1 MKDIINYKSKFEP
14 SVTVF
19 LLFKENEMYDEI
31 KPLFDIYGYGFAS
44 ASDNLVFLDGEV
56 VTSEEQVDED
66 VLRFIEAHEV
76 SHILLGHTTERN
88 DDDEMDADLGAYVLL
103 KKFNF
108 PESIEI
114 LEDNFESRHGVK
126 FKKSLIR
133 RVSDK
138 IF

>member
-14 SVTVF
+14 NVTVF

-31 KPLFDIYGYGFAS
+31 KPLFDVYGYGFAS

-56 VTSEEQVDED
+56 VTSNEQVDED

-114 LEDNFESRHGVK
+114 LEDNFESRNGVK
-126 FKKSLIR
+126 FKKSLTQ

>member
-31 KPLFDIYGYGFAS
+31 KPLFDVYGYGFAS

-56 VTSEEQVDED
+56 VTSNEQVDED

-126 FKKSLIR
+126 FKKSLTQ

>member
-56 VTSEEQVDED
+56 VTSDEQVDED

-126 FKKSLIR
+126 FKKSLTQ

>member
-1 MKDIINYKSKFEP
+1 MSDILSYKSKFEP

-19 LLFKENEMYDEI
+19 LLFKESGMYDEM
-31 KPLFDIYGYGFAS
+31 KPLFDMYGYGFAS
-44 ASDNLVFLDGEV
+44 AADNLVFIDGEE
-56 VTSEEQVDED
+56 VTSGEQVDED

-76 SHILLGHTTERN
+76 SHILLGHTNERN

-103 KKFNF
+103 KKYNF

-114 LEDNFESRHGVK
+114 LEDNFESRHGAR
-126 FKKSLIR
+126 FKKSLVR

>member
-1 MKDIINYKSKFEP
+1 MSDIISYKSKFEP
-14 SVTVF
+14 IVTVF
-19 LLFKENEMYDEI
+19 LLFKESEMYDKM

-56 VTSEEQVDED
+56 VTSGEQVDED

-103 KKFNF
+103 KKSNF

>member
-56 VTSEEQVDED
+56 VTSDEQVDED

>member
-14 SVTVF
+14 NVTVF

-56 VTSEEQVDED
+56 VTSNEQVDED

-114 LEDNFESRHGVK
+114 LEDNFESRHGAK
-126 FKKSLIR
+126 FKKSLTQ

>member
-14 SVTVF
+14 NVTVF

-56 VTSEEQVDED
+56 VTSNEQVDED

-114 LEDNFESRHGVK
+114 LEDNFESRNGVK
-126 FKKSLIR
+126 FKKSLTQ

>member
-14 SVTVF
+14 NVTVF

-31 KPLFDIYGYGFAS
+31 KPLFDVYGYGFAS

-56 VTSEEQVDED
+56 VTSDEQVDED

-126 FKKSLIR
+126 FKKSLTQ

>member
-1 MKDIINYKSKFEP
+1 MSDIISYKSKFEP

-19 LLFKENEMYDEI
+19 LLFKESGMYDEI

-56 VTSEEQVDED
+56 VTSDEQVDED

-103 KKFNF
+103 KKYNF

>member
-1 MKDIINYKSKFEP
+1 MSDILSYKSKFEP
-14 SVTVF
+14 SVNVF
-19 LLFKENEMYDEI
+19 ILFKENEMYDEI
-31 KPLFDIYGYGFAS
+31 KPLFDMYGYGFAS
-44 ASDNLVFLDGEV
+44 AADNLVFIDGEE
-56 VTSEEQVDED
+56 VTSGEQVDED
-66 VLRFIEAHEV
+66 ALRFIEAHEV
-76 SHILLGHTTERN
+76 SHILLGHTNERN

-103 KKFNF
+103 KKYNF

-126 FKKSLIR
+126 FKKSLIQ

>member
-31 KPLFDIYGYGFAS
+31 KPLFDVYGYGFAS

-56 VTSEEQVDED
+56 VTSDEQVDED

-126 FKKSLIR
+126 FKKSLTQ

>member
-14 SVTVF
+14 NVTVF

-31 KPLFDIYGYGFAS
+31 KPLFDVYGYGFAS

-56 VTSEEQVDED
+56 VTSNEQVDED

-126 FKKSLIR
+126 FKKSLTQ

>member
-56 VTSEEQVDED
+56 VTSDEQVDED

-114 LEDNFESRHGVK
+114 LEDNFEGRHGVK
-126 FKKSLIR
+126 FKKSLTQ

>member
-1 MKDIINYKSKFEP
+1 MSNIIRYKSKFEP

-56 VTSEEQVDED
+56 VTSDEQVDED

-103 KKFNF
+103 KKYNF

>member
-14 SVTVF
+14 NVTVF

-56 VTSEEQVDED
+56 VTSDEQVDED

-126 FKKSLIR
+126 FKKSLTQ

>member
-14 SVTVF
+14 NVTVF

-56 VTSEEQVDED
+56 VTSNEQVDED

-126 FKKSLIR
+126 FKKSLTQ

>member
-14 SVTVF
+14 NVTVF

-56 VTSEEQVDED
+56 VTSGEQVDED

-76 SHILLGHTTERN
+76 SHILLGHTNERN

-103 KKFNF
+103 KKSNF

-126 FKKSLIR
+126 FKKSLTQ

>member
-14 SVTVF
+14 NVTVF

-31 KPLFDIYGYGFAS
+31 IPLFDIYGYGFAS

-56 VTSEEQVDED
+56 VTSNEQVDED

-76 SHILLGHTTERN
+76 SHILLDHSAERN
-88 DDDEMDADLGAYVLL
+88 DEDEMDADLGAYILL
-103 KKFNF
+103 ANKGLKN
-108 PESIEI
+108 SIDI
-114 LEDNFESRHGVK
+114 LIDNFEGRHGVK
-126 FKKSLIR
+126 FKKSLTQ

>member
-1 MKDIINYKSKFEP
+1 
-14 SVTVF
+14 
-19 LLFKENEMYDEI
+19 MYDEI
-31 KPLFDIYGYGFAS
+31 KPLFDVYGYGFAS

-56 VTSEEQVDED
+56 VTSNEQVDED

-126 FKKSLIR
+126 FKKSLTQ

>member
-56 VTSEEQVDED
+56 VTSNEQVDED

-126 FKKSLIR
+126 FKKSLTQ